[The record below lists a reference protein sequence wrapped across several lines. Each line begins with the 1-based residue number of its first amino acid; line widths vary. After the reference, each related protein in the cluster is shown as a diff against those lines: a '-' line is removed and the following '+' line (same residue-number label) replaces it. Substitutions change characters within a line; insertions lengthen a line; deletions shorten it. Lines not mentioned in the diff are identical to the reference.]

1 MHDDGVI
8 LVQSAPAFGDQ
19 DGNTVKDALR
29 IKRRP
34 VAPQNHR
41 REDVFPV
48 QGRNKLGNTS
58 WEETMCGL
66 SQSGSN
72 SFGIWNPK
80 TRRVVERGNFVF
92 VETPPHLLP
101 PSRRASPL
109 QGLEAPSFD
118 FSDNSVDDN
127 CTSREDMVQAVRDY
141 TSLLVF
147 DVNDPAELLTV

>member
-1 MHDDGVI
+1 MLVDGRLFSSI
-8 LVQSAPAFGDQ
+8 RRDCMMTASYLCNRLPHSAIKMGTP
-19 DGNTVKDALR
+19 VKDALR

-34 VAPQNHR
+34 VATQNHR

-80 TRRVVERGNFVF
+80 TRRVVESRNV
-92 VETPPHLLP
+92 VLIETPPHLLP
-101 PSRRASPL
+101 PSRRLSPL
-109 QGLEAPSFD
+109 QGLEAPTFN
-118 FSDNSVDDN
+118 FSATTAS
-127 CTSREDMVQAVRDY
+127 TTTTLHAK
-141 TSLLVF
+141 T
-147 DVNDPAELLTV
+147 